1 MALPRAL
8 PATLGVVAVVATAAL
23 LVVHIILAQSTSSLS
38 MPTQV
43 TATSIVASVFEA
55 CVLLVLCW
63 LSFLYIHIGTK
74 DPFEA
79 HNLLWFSIIA
89 TFVTVAGVV
98 SAVTVASLHNATS
111 SLATGILG
119 PEPMSLVI
127 GSSVV
132 LGVAFTTQTVFLIVH
147 FFIVKIYGVA
157 CGSDVEAGGRRPI
170 MAQVKSIPYSQTSPA
185 PSRARGGSVSSRTP
199 PGSSGGRSTTETMCS
214 VRSSL
219 SHAVRP
225 TTSRT
230 RLISS
235 SQRSS
240 RRPESLDLNAIKD
253 RSSTNEDS
261 FETWDLSVV
270 DQHNRQIS
278 LQTTGS
284 SIKGG
289 HFLETIPAS
298 PTISRSSSPGTPL
311 DLEPPRRPRRTRSF
325 SPMSEH
331 GRLSAGLT
339 QHVNASESHIHPL
352 FRSDSPTPPPIAKPG
367 TVVTAAPNAGQIV
380 APSVQGI
387 RRIRSGS
394 LPQVPSPLS
403 RQGSFEEFS
412 RAMQRDSLR
421 EEDEEDEPEQ
431 AEGDKTSQPS
441 SPESEDGK
449 LTPPIPDWIMT
460 AGARTSLYG
469 YNSRRASS
477 RRTQSRGKDEE
488 EDMPTR
494 QS

>member
-8 PATLGVVAVVATAAL
+8 PAALGVVAVVATTAL

-38 MPTQV
+38 MPTPV
-43 TATSIVASVFEA
+43 TATSIVASVFET
-55 CVLLVLCW
+55 CILLVLCW
-63 LSFLYIHIGTK
+63 LSSLYIHVRRK
-74 DPFEA
+74 DPFQA
-79 HNLLWFSIIA
+79 HNLLWFSIVA
-89 TFVTVAGVV
+89 TLVTVSAVV
-98 SAVTVASLHNATS
+98 SAVTMASLRNATS
-111 SLATGILG
+111 FLSTGILG
-119 PEPMSLVI
+119 SEPMSMVI

-132 LGVAFTTQTVFLIVH
+132 LGIAFTAQFVFLIVH

-157 CGSDVEAGGRRPI
+157 YGSDVEAGRRSA

-185 PSRARGGSVSSRTP
+185 PSRVRGGSVSSRTP
-199 PGSSGGRSTTETMCS
+199 PGSSGGRSTAETMCS
-214 VRSSL
+214 IRSSL

-230 RLISS
+230 RLLSS

-240 RRPESLDLNAIKD
+240 RRPESLDLHALKD
-253 RSSTNEDS
+253 RSSANEDS
-261 FETWDLSVV
+261 FDNWDMSIV
-270 DQHNRQIS
+270 DQQIRQMS
-278 LQTTGS
+278 LQTTG

-298 PTISRSSSPGTPL
+298 PTISRSSSPGTPI
-311 DLEPPRRPRRTRSF
+311 DLEPPRRPRRARSF

-339 QHVNASESHIHPL
+339 QHVNTSESHIHPL

-367 TVVTAAPNAGQIV
+367 TVVTAAPNAGQLV

-387 RRIRSGS
+387 RRMRSGS

-403 RQGSFEEFS
+403 HQGSFEEFS
-412 RAMQRDSLR
+412 RAIQRDSLR
-421 EEDEEDEPEQ
+421 EEDEEDEEEQ
-431 AEGDKTSQPS
+431 GDDDKTSQPS
-441 SPESEDGK
+441 SPEAEDGK

-477 RRTQSRGKDEE
+477 RRTQSREKEEE